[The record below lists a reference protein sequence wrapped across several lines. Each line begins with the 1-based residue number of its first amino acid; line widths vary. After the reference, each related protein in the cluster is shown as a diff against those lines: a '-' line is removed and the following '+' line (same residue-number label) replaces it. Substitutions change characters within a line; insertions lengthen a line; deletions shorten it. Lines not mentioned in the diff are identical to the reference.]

1 MKEEEEE
8 EEEEEDWP
16 AHDGN
21 FCGDVTH
28 RDYPARAMPEVAE
41 PIGEAVSILGKL
53 HNAETMILQL
63 LLVLLSVRISV
74 QRRGL

>member
-1 MKEEEEE
+1 MKEEE

-16 AHDGN
+16 AHDDH

-28 RDYPARAMPEVAE
+28 RDDPTLANPVVAE
-41 PIGEAVSILGKL
+41 PIGEPLSILRKL
-53 HNAETMILQL
+53 HNAATMILQL
-63 LLVLLSVRISV
+63 LLVLLSVRLSV